1 MDDLEIKATPTNDP
15 FDIER
20 LLSSH
25 PRQTPPGKS
34 ARRKPNRRSDKPCKR
49 FYQQP
54 QGLRRKHSRRQPQRQ
69 VWFWVCFI
77 VVLIVIILAKI

>member
-1 MDDLEIKATPTNDP
+1 MDDLEIKATPTDDP

-25 PRQTPPGKS
+25 GRQTPPDKS
-34 ARRKPNRRSDKPCKR
+34 ARRKPNRRSDNPCKR

-54 QGLRRKHSRRQPQRQ
+54 QGPRWKHSLRQAQLQ

>member
-1 MDDLEIKATPTNDP
+1 MENLEIKATPTDDP

-20 LLSSH
+20 LLASH

-54 QGLRRKHSRRQPQRQ
+54 QGSRWKHSQRQPQLQ
-69 VWFWVCFI
+69 VWFWAGFI
-77 VVLIVIILAKI
+77 VILIVIILAKI